1 MATLQCN
8 VVSAKG
14 SIYSGEINMLVAAG
28 VEGEVGIMPGHVPFI
43 TLLKPGALHIKLKD
57 NIEELVYISGG
68 VLEVQPNIITVLA
81 DSAVRAADLDEA
93 KILQARKDAEQLLAN
108 QKADMDTTA
117 AMAALAESI
126 AQIQT
131 LQKFRN
137 RA

>member
-8 VVSAKG
+8 VVSVKG
-14 SIYSGEINMLVAAG
+14 AIYSGEINMLIAAG
-28 VEGEVGIMPGHVPFI
+28 IEGEVGIMPGHVPFI
-43 TLLKPGALHIKLKD
+43 TLLKPGTLHIKLKD
-57 NIEELVYISGG
+57 NVEEMVYISGG
-68 VLEVQPNIITVLA
+68 VLEVQPTIITVLA
-81 DSAVRAADLDEA
+81 DSAVRAADLNEA
-93 KILQARKDAEQLLAN
+93 KIAESRREAEQLLAN

-126 AQIQT
+126 AQLQT